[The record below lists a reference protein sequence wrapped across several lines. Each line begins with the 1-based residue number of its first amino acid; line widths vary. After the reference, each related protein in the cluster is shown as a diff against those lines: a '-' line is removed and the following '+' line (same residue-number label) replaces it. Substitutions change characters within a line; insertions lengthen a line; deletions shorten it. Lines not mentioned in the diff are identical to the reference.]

1 MFFQSSQAADSFI
14 FEGTTLTIP
23 FESLEWKKT
32 GQKEKTNYQTTFAIR
47 NRAAYDQDIVLGFTK
62 SGRIQVEVISG
73 TDTQQ
78 LVTGSLLKLR
88 ERSYPS
94 NSNAV
99 RFTMRKD
106 SLYIIRLLNIPVY
119 SLFKQGKIDITIQ
132 PTTRFEQQDTARLFW
147 QGIFLGTI
155 FVMALYNLFI
165 FYGVRDVSYLYYVLS
180 IAGLG
185 LYLGFYYGF
194 GIEYLWPD
202 FPRWDTFCYTII
214 VPFTNMARLLF
225 TRSYLST
232 TVHMPRLNRII
243 QVLMVACGGLML
255 IGIITFIGNVDI
267 LNAMV
272 TVVGLIGTLVLILM
286 LVAGL
291 LAYYADHYE
300 PARYFI
306 TANALLVAGAILFIL
321 RETGYA
327 QDNFYTR
334 YIVQVGFIIQVIV
347 FALGLAS
354 RYNSTRVELA
364 QQRIEKERL
373 ALESEREKKAM
384 IEQQKQE
391 LQLQIE
397 QQTQD
402 LKMQNIT
409 LEETISQLEESREK
423 LSQLNS
429 VKDKLFSII
438 SHDLRNPLATMQSFL
453 KLITQHHEKLNEE
466 EKKKMIREAQGS
478 LDYLNELLYNLL
490 QWSKS
495 QMHMLE
501 FKPEWLAVKTV
512 IEKNIRLLY
521 LQAYM
526 KQVQIETFFDD
537 QLKIF
542 ADKEMLDFIIRNLVS
557 NAIKFS
563 HKNSSIQIRVLQM
576 NKNILISVSDEG
588 VGMSTTTIEQ
598 LLQANL
604 GNSRRGTAK
613 ERGTGLGL
621 LISKEFINRH
631 GGILK
636 IEQRKGKGSIFT
648 VELPCL

>member
-1 MFFQSSQAADSFI
+1 MQAADSFI
-14 FEGTTLTIP
+14 FEGTPLTIP
-23 FESLEWKKT
+23 FESLQWEESSRNKKIS
-32 GQKEKTNYQTTFAIR
+32 YQTEFKIR
-47 NRAAYDQDIVLGFTK
+47 NSAAYDQDIVLGFTK
-62 SGRIQVEVISG
+62 SGIIQIEVISG
-73 TDTQQ
+73 ADILQ
-78 LVTGSLLKLR
+78 LHAGSLLKLR
-88 ERSYPS
+88 ERNYPS
-94 NSNAV
+94 NINAV

-119 SLFKQGKIDITIQ
+119 SLFKQGKMDITIQ

-180 IAGLG
+180 IAGFG

-202 FPRWDTFCYTII
+202 YPRWDTFCYTII

-225 TRSYLST
+225 TRSYLNT
-232 TVHMPRLNRII
+232 AVYMPRLNRII
-243 QVLMVACGGLML
+243 QALMIACGGLML
-255 IGIITFIGNVDI
+255 IGIITFVGDIDI
-267 LNAMV
+267 LSAMV

-291 LAYYADHYE
+291 VAYYRDHYE

-327 QDNFYTR
+327 EDNFYTR
-334 YIVQVGFIIQVIV
+334 YVVQIGFIIQVIV

-373 ALESEREKKAM
+373 ALESEREKKEM

-409 LEETISQLEESREK
+409 LEETIHQLEESREK

-501 FKPEWLAVKTV
+501 FKPEWLAAKTV
-512 IEKNIRLLY
+512 LEKNIRLLY
-521 LQAYM
+521 LQAHM
-526 KQVQIETFFDD
+526 KQVQIETFFDE

-563 HKNSSIQIRVLQM
+563 HKNSSIQIRVVQEDQT
-576 NKNILISVSDEG
+576 IRVSVLDEG
-588 VGMSTTTIEQ
+588 VGMSSSTIEQ

-621 LISKEFINRH
+621 LISKEFITRH

-636 IEQRKGKGSIFT
+636 IEQGINKGSIFT
-648 VELPCL
+648 VVLPVV